1 VNRITDHARYLM
13 AAALLDLRAAKFKVA
28 LLFRAV
34 STEAVGE
41 LLADFVASD
50 IAIVRDVEA
59 TLDAARLMV
68 RPTTLILPVDAR
80 PIVSMALIAND
91 VVFAVFDTVP
101 FLPFVPNGLPLVV
114 SWPPEGLRL

>member
-13 AAALLDLRAAKFKVA
+13 ATAQLDLRAAKFEVA

-34 STEAVGE
+34 STEPLAE
-41 LLADFVASD
+41 LLADVVAAD
-50 IAIVRDVEA
+50 IAIVREVEA
-59 TLDAARLMV
+59 TLDVARLMV

-80 PIVSMALIAND
+80 PVVSMVLIAND
-91 VVFAVFDTVP
+91 VVLAVFDTVP